1 MISKTLAPFSAVK
14 PFAIITTS
22 EGRTI
27 LGGTAANR
35 KRVTGMIDEQ
45 GTLGEGPGSERL
57 ADG

>member
-1 MISKTLAPFSAVK
+1 MIPKTLAPFSGVK

-22 EGRTI
+22 DGRTI

-35 KRVTGMIDEQ
+35 KRVTGIID
-45 GTLGEGPGSERL
+45 GPSTLGEGPGSERL